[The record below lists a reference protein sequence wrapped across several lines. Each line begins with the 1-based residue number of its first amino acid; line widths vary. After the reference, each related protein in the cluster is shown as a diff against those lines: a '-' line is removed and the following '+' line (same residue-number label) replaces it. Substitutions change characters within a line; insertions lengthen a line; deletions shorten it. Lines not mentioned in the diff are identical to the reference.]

1 VSNDP
6 DLIRARIFELA
17 RSIGLVDEH
26 NLDAIADLA
35 ARASTMTEFM
45 DEHAL
50 VGLLQAYGRAVDRIA
65 SAEAQVAARHLAELR
80 DAPFE
85 AALEAWLA
93 DVLPLAV
100 DTFGLIHARRLEQL
114 VRRRTSAD
122 AVAAAGSD
130 GTADLEVA
138 DLAVAMIDLRG
149 STAFMIEHPADAICT
164 LVDDLYFAVGEVA
177 ARHEV
182 HAGKFLGDGVLF
194 FSADGGRLLDATL
207 DAVAALGRQTA
218 LRAGAG
224 IARGPV
230 IRHAGDWFGTP
241 VNLAS
246 RLGEL
251 AGPDEVLVDE
261 DALPADRQAQDWR
274 SARPRGLADDRRLAV
289 LRPAR
294 PD

>member
-1 VSNDP
+1 MSNDP
-6 DLIRARIFELA
+6 EAIRARIFDLA
-17 RSIGLVDEH
+17 RSIGLVDER

-35 ARASTMTEFM
+35 ARASTMTDVM

-65 SAEAQVAARHLAELR
+65 SAEAQVAARHLAAVREEE
-80 DAPFE
+80 FE
-85 AALEAWLA
+85 AALETWLG

-122 AVAAAGSD
+122 AAAATTSD
-130 GTADLEVA
+130 ATADLEVA

-149 STAFMIEHPADAICT
+149 STAFMLDHPPDEICG
-164 LVDDLYFAVGEVA
+164 LVDELYFAVGQVA

-194 FSADGGRLLDATL
+194 FSADGSRLLDATVA
-207 DAVAALGRQTA
+207 AVAALGEQTA

-224 IARGPV
+224 VARGPV

-261 DALPADRQAQDWR
+261 DALPAGRDPGTWR
-274 SARPRGLADDRRLAV
+274 WARPRGLDEERRLAV
-289 LRPAR
+289 L
-294 PD
+294 

>member
-1 VSNDP
+1 MSNDP
-6 DLIRARIFELA
+6 DAIRARIFDLA
-17 RSIGLVDEH
+17 RSIGLVDEG

-35 ARASTMTEFM
+35 ARASTMIDDM

-65 SAEAQVAARHLAELR
+65 SAEAQIAARHLAAFR
-80 DAPFE
+80 DAEFE
-85 AALEAWLA
+85 AALEAWLG

-122 AVAAAGSD
+122 AVAAAGND
-130 GTADLEVA
+130 TTADLEVA

-149 STAFMIEHPADAICT
+149 STAFMLDHPPDEICG
-164 LVDDLYFAVGEVA
+164 LVDELYFAVGQVA
-177 ARHEV
+177 AQHEV

-194 FSADGGRLLDATL
+194 FSADGTRLVDATIA
-207 DAVAALGRQTA
+207 AVAALGSQTA

-224 IARGPV
+224 VARGPV

-261 DALPADRQAQDWR
+261 DALPGGREPQAWR
-274 SARPRGLADDRRLAV
+274 WARPRGLDRERRLGV
-289 LRPAR
+289 L
-294 PD
+294 